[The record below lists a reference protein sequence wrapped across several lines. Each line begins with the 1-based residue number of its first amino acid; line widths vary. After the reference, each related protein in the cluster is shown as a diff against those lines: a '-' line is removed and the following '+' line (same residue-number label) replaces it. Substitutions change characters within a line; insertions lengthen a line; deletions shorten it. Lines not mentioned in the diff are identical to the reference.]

1 MGKLVIVENTEQI
14 DCRLLNIKTMVA
26 MNTRAKTITMA
37 MDNIVSS
44 I

>member
-26 MNTRAKTITMA
+26 MNTRAKTIAMA